1 MDGLGAGL
9 GQLAFWGFIASVVV
23 GGIWYSAREKEAQH
37 ETLRRMI
44 ESGKPID
51 QELMEKIL
59 GGTKDTARDLRVGG
73 MITLAVAPGLAIMG
87 WFISIIDERALYPL
101 LGIAILVGCV
111 GIGLL
116 VAAKSTERSDRDVN
130 SPPRL

>member
-1 MDGLGAGL
+1 MEGLGAGL
-9 GQLAFWGFIASVVV
+9 GQLAFWGFIAAVVV
-23 GGIWYSAREKEAQH
+23 GGMWYSIREKEAQH
-37 ETLRRMI
+37 ETLRRMV
-44 ESGKPID
+44 ESGKPVD
-51 QELMEKIL
+51 EEMLEKIL

-87 WFISIIDERALYPL
+87 LFISMIEERALYPL
-101 LGIAILVGCV
+101 LGTAILVGCV

>member
-51 QELMEKIL
+51 QELMDKVL
-59 GGTKDTARDLRVGG
+59 GGTKDTARDLRIGG
-73 MITLAVAPGLAIMG
+73 MITLAVAPGLAVMG
-87 WFISIIDERALYPL
+87 WFISMIEETALYPL
-101 LGIAILVGCV
+101 LGIAILVGFV